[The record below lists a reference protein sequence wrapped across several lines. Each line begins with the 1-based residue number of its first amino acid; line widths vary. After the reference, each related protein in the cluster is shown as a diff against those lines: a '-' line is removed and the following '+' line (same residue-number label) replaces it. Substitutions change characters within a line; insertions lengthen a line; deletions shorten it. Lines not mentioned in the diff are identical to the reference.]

1 MGDDMMSRKPVH
13 PGTVFLEDVLKPL
26 NISITDAAKL
36 LGVSR
41 KTLSEFVNEK
51 SSLSPEL
58 AIRIARATGT
68 TPESWIN
75 MQQKLTL
82 WYALQN
88 EPLDVQPMSMAVSA

>member
-1 MGDDMMSRKPVH
+1 M
-13 PGTVFLEDVLKPL
+13 
-26 NISITDAAKL
+26 

-51 SSLSPEL
+51 ISLSPEV

-88 EPLDVQPMSMAVSA
+88 EPSNVQAMSMAV